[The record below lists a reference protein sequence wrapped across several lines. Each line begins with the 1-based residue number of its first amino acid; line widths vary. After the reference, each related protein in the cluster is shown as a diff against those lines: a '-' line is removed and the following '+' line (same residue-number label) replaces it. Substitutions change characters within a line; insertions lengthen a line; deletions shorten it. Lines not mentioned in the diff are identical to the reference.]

1 MFIETVPE
9 GAATGDL
16 AAWYASQR
24 ASWGFLPDYAGC
36 FATRPD
42 VAQAWTNLN
51 LTIRGGM
58 DRRRFEL
65 VTIAAARAR
74 RSTYCTAAHAS
85 FLRDVCADQATVDA
99 LAAAPDGGT
108 LAGPDAAV
116 FAFAT
121 TLATDAAAVEEAD
134 VAALRRHG
142 LTDAEIAD
150 VVLAVA
156 ARAFFTTV
164 LDGLGARLDRPT
176 AESFAPEVMA
186 AMVVGRPV
194 KDA

>member
-16 AAWYASQR
+16 AAWYTSQR